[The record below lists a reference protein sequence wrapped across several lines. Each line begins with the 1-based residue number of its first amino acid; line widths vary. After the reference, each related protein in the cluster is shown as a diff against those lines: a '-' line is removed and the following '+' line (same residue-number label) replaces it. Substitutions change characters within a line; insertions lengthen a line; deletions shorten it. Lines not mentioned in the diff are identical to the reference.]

1 MSSSAGAGNCSVRRR
16 VIDVGGVGLSVLE
29 AGDGPALV
37 FVHGSVTTSELFR
50 GTLEHFSDRYR
61 SIAVDL
67 RGYGASDKPGFG
79 YTMQQFSDDLG
90 ALFDALRLD
99 NIALVGVSMGGFVVQ
114 RFALDHQE
122 RLAGLVLCATSDGEL
137 TSGLVDD
144 DDPADAVKRVGWRD
158 FSKQMIT
165 GAFPPTTDPG
175 IVEALIARVDSWNE
189 DVIIGACRSFKQFS
203 TRGQLQNIKV
213 PTLIMAGTE
222 DRQLPVSF
230 SQRMEREIPNSR
242 LEIFNGIGH
251 FMMVEDPVH
260 FHSALGGF
268 LAQLHRYAA

>member
-1 MSSSAGAGNCSVRRR
+1 MSSSAEARKCSVRRR
-16 VIDVGGVGLSVLE
+16 TIDVGGVQLSVLE

-37 FVHGSVTTSELFR
+37 LVHGSVTTSELFR
-50 GTLEHFSDRYR
+50 PTLEHFSDRYR
-61 SIAVDL
+61 CVAVDL
-67 RGYGASDKPGFG
+67 RGYGQSDKPGVG
-79 YTMQQFSDDLG
+79 YTMQQFSNDLE

-137 TSGLVDD
+137 TPGLVDD
-144 DDPADAVKRVGWRD
+144 DDPSDAVKRAGWRD
-158 FSKQMIT
+158 FSEQMIS

-175 IVEALIARVDSWNE
+175 IVEALIARVGTWNE
-189 DVIIGACRSFKQFS
+189 DVIIGACRSFKEFS
-203 TRGQLQNIKV
+203 SRGLWQNIKV

-222 DRQLPVSF
+222 DRQLPVLF

-260 FHSALGGF
+260 FYGSLGGF
-268 LAQLHRYAA
+268 LAQLHRSSE